1 MFKGLAC
8 SFLFSFYATFHC
20 LADGGWVV
28 VEVSPSFPAVKL
40 GDFWGGVSRQDGEDY
55 YYGNQRLWTAGGI
68 GTNCVSVRSDVGG
81 RDFVSGL
88 NDDRQNGI
96 FGLSGGDSWFR
107 VKWLDSFPSSD
118 ECYYVSAVS
127 SGYTGSFRIGDEF
140 RLCGVFDVGMMGV
153 QYWWG
158 DEVGAV
164 GSLLSFGFGSST
176 LFLAS
181 VGESGGWAAD
191 YCGPGV
197 VEWRMYPGGVVGDD
211 YFVLRWGKPFPVPPP
226 DECYYVSAVSSGY
239 TGSLRVGDE
248 FRLCGVFDTGVMGFQ
263 YWWGDEV
270 GAVGSLLSFGF
281 GSSTLFLVSVG
292 ESGGWAADYCGP
304 GVVEWRMY
312 PGGVVGDDYF
322 VLRWGKVVWPF
333 VIGEIFSDFGKVQWY
348 VYDARGF
355 LPIPLYTFEGTNFH
369 WSVTGGVYLVSARI
383 SLPDITDEIFSEP
396 FTVGGLGWSTNIVLS
411 YYVTN
416 SVTLKFYGQ
425 YGTPL
430 GGAMIEI
437 FRRSSDYVY
446 VPPPYPWFSYEPDAI
461 PPPDWYPAYFA
472 PGDWY
477 FWDNVSTVDYLRTL
491 PDGSVS
497 VTLPDGVYLARC
509 WDNRLKTEVV
519 KEFRVGDGYFKV
531 NNNPYP
537 SQLVYSFYT
546 AFNDN
551 YIVWPDGVVCKFFKL
566 KADSVVLDYNGLDV
580 GQPFEVWGSCDLLD
594 WEFITDMEY
603 FGAFEIPRRSFEER
617 YFWKIRTY

>member
-8 SFLFSFYATFHC
+8 SFLFSFYATFYS

-96 FGLSGGDSWFR
+96 FGLSDGDAWFR

-176 LFLAS
+176 LFLA
-181 VGESGGWAAD
+181 
-191 YCGPGV
+191 
-197 VEWRMYPGGVVGDD
+197 
-211 YFVLRWGKPFPVPPP
+211 
-226 DECYYVSAVSSGY
+226 
-239 TGSLRVGDE
+239 
-248 FRLCGVFDTGVMGFQ
+248 
-263 YWWGDEV
+263 
-270 GAVGSLLSFGF
+270 
-281 GSSTLFLVSVG
+281 SVG

-446 VPPPYPWFSYEPDAI
+446 VPPPYPWSSYEPDAI